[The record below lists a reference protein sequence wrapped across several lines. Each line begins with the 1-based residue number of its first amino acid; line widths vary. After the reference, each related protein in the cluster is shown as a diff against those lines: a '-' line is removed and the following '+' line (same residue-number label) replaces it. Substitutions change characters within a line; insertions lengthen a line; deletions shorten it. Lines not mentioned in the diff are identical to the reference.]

1 MRGSVVGII
10 VLACTFAGALIG
22 MFLRK
27 ALPGHHLDSDSKD
40 TIKVGIGLI
49 ATMTALL
56 LGLVTASAKSSFDA
70 MDTTVKQTAIQI
82 LTLDRLLARYGPETN
97 EIRQGLKQRVGAR
110 IDMIWPH
117 DSAKPVSVNPMQ
129 SESVPM
135 TERLMDSIRSLK
147 AKDDAQRAL
156 QSRAVETAESLLQA
170 RWMALVGAE
179 NSIPLPFLV
188 ILLFWLTI
196 VFVSFGLFAP
206 RNATVIAALFVCSV
220 SVAAALFLV
229 LEMESPLT
237 GFIHVPPDALRHALS
252 SLGK

>member
-1 MRGSVVGII
+1 MNGTVVGII
-10 VLACTFAGALIG
+10 VLACTFGGALIG
-22 MFLRK
+22 LFLRK
-27 ALPGHHLDSDSKD
+27 ALPGHHLDSDSRD

-70 MDTTVKQTAIQI
+70 MDTAVKQTAIQI

-97 EIRQGLKQRVGAR
+97 EIRQGLKQGVGAR
-110 IDMIWPH
+110 VDMIWPQ
-117 DSAKPVSVNPMQ
+117 DSAKPVSVNPMP
-129 SESVPM
+129 SGSTPM
-135 TERLMDSIRSLK
+135 GERLTDAIRSLK

-156 QSRAVETAESLLQA
+156 QSRAVDTAESLLQA
-170 RWMALVGAE
+170 KWMVLAGAE

-188 ILLFWLTI
+188 ILVFWLTI

-206 RNATVIAALFVCSV
+206 RNATVIAALFVCSA

-237 GFIHVPPDALRHALS
+237 GFIQVSPDPLRYALS
-252 SLGK
+252 ALGK

>member
-1 MRGSVVGII
+1 MNGTAIGVV
-10 VLACTFAGALIG
+10 VLACTFGGAVIG
-22 MFLRK
+22 LFLRK
-27 ALPGHHLDSDSKD
+27 ALPGHHLDSDSRD

-97 EIRQGLKQRVGAR
+97 EIRQGLKQGVGAR
-110 IDMIWPH
+110 IDMIWPQ
-117 DSAKPVSVNPMQ
+117 DSAKPVSVNPMP
-129 SESVPM
+129 SGSAP
-135 TERLMDSIRSLK
+135 TDAIRSLK

-156 QSRAVETAESLLQA
+156 QSRAVDIAESLLQA
-170 RWMALVGAE
+170 RWMVLAGAE
-179 NSIPLPFLV
+179 NSIPFPFLV
-188 ILLFWLTI
+188 ILVFWLTI

-206 RNATVIAALFVCSV
+206 RNATVITALFVCSV

-237 GFIHVPPDALRHALS
+237 GFIQVSPDPLRHALS
-252 SLGK
+252 ALGK

>member
-1 MRGSVVGII
+1 MSGSVVGII
-10 VLACTFAGALIG
+10 VLACTFGGALIG
-22 MFLRK
+22 LFLRK
-27 ALPGHHLDSDSKD
+27 ALPGHHLDSDSRD

-70 MDTTVKQTAIQI
+70 MDTAVKQTAIQI

-97 EIRQGLKQRVGAR
+97 EIRQGLKQGVGAR

-117 DSAKPVSVNPMQ
+117 ASAKPVSVNPMP
-129 SESVPM
+129 SGSAPVG
-135 TERLMDSIRSLK
+135 ERLTEAIRSLK
-147 AKDDAQRAL
+147 AKDDSQRAL
-156 QSRAVETAESLLQA
+156 QSRAVDTAESLLQA
-170 RWMALVGAE
+170 KWMVLAGAE

-188 ILLFWLTI
+188 ILVFWLTI

-206 RNATVIAALFVCSV
+206 RNATVITALFVCSV

-237 GFIHVPPDALRHALS
+237 GFIQVSPDPLRYALS
-252 SLGK
+252 ALGK

>member
-1 MRGSVVGII
+1 MNGTVIGII
-10 VLACTFAGALIG
+10 VLACTFGGALIG
-22 MFLRK
+22 LFLRK
-27 ALPGHHLDSDSKD
+27 ALPGHHLDNDSRD

-70 MDTTVKQTAIQI
+70 MDTAVKQTAIQI

-97 EIRQGLKQRVGAR
+97 EIRQGLKLGVGAR

-117 DSAKPVSVNPMQ
+117 DSAKPVSVNPMP
-129 SESVPM
+129 SGSAPM
-135 TERLMDSIRSLK
+135 GERLTDAIRSLK

-156 QSRAVETAESLLQA
+156 QSRAVDTAESLLQA
-170 RWMALVGAE
+170 KWMVLAGAE

-188 ILLFWLTI
+188 ILVFWLTI

-206 RNATVIAALFVCSV
+206 RNATVIAALFVCSA

-237 GFIHVPPDALRHALS
+237 GFIQVSPNPLRYALS
-252 SLGK
+252 ALGK

>member
-1 MRGSVVGII
+1 MSDTLVIGGDLRVNRLGYGAMRLSGAGIWGDPPDRN
-10 VLACTFAGALIG
+10 A
-22 MFLRK
+22 
-27 ALPGHHLDSDSKD
+27 
-40 TIKVGIGLI
+40 
-49 ATMTALL
+49 
-56 LGLVTASAKSSFDA
+56 
-70 MDTTVKQTAIQI
+70 AI
-82 LTLDRLLARYGPETN
+82 RLLRRAVETGINFIDTADAYGPETN

-117 DSAKPVSVNPMQ
+117 DSAKPVSVNLMQ

-179 NSIPLPFLV
+179 NSIPLPLLV